1 MTASGESVAEAAGP
15 PATAVLTGRTAVV
28 TGGSGAIGSAIA
40 RSLAAQGATVAV
52 VDADERAESV
62 AAEVGGF
69 AIVSDLTGPAVPLR
83 IVEQAITMTGSLD
96 VLVNAAGIQVRTAAV
111 DITAS
116 EWERLLAVNLTA
128 AYRLTQAAATA
139 LSATR
144 GSIINIVS
152 LSADRAVAGIVP
164 YGATKAALVQL
175 TRGLAVELGPLGI
188 RVNAVA
194 PGYVLTPMTASIL
207 EQPDFRDRVL
217 ARIPLGRLADGD
229 DIADVVTFLASDAA
243 RYMTGTVLP
252 VDGGYSIT

>member
-1 MTASGESVAEAAGP
+1 MTSSGESVAEAAGP

-62 AAEVGGF
+62 AAEVRGF

-217 ARIPLGRLADGD
+217 ARIPRAGSPMATTSPTSSPSSPRTPPA
-229 DIADVVTFLASDAA
+229 T
-243 RYMTGTVLP
+243 
-252 VDGGYSIT
+252 

>member
-1 MTASGESVAEAAGP
+1 MTSSGESVAEAAGP

-83 IVEQAITMTGSLD
+83 IVEQAITTTGSLD

-128 AYRLTQAAATA
+128 AYRLTQAAVTA

>member
-1 MTASGESVAEAAGP
+1 VNGESAADAAGP
-15 PATAVLTGRTAVV
+15 PATAALMGRTAVV

-40 RSLAAQGATVAV
+40 RKFAAQGATVAV
-52 VDADERAESV
+52 VDADGRAESV
-62 AAEVGGF
+62 AAEIGGL
-69 AIVSDLTGPAVPLR
+69 ALVSDLTGPDAPRR
-83 IVEQAITMTGSLD
+83 IVDQVIQATGSLD

-111 DITAS
+111 DITAAD
-116 EWERLLAVNLTA
+116 WERLLAVNLTA
-128 AYRLTQAAATA
+128 AYRLTQAAAKT

-164 YGATKAALVQL
+164 YRATKAALVQL
-175 TRGLAVELGPLGI
+175 TKGLAVELGPLGI

-194 PGYVLTPMTASIL
+194 PGYVMTPMTASIL
-207 EQPDFRDRVL
+207 EQRDFRERVM